1 MLSWH
6 CDTELT
12 PGSSTLSCR
21 LLDEPLPSG
30 QTVRWC
36 LGCCCGCECSDSV
49 LEITSMRPDR
59 AGLFSCSMLSWMV
72 ESSLLSASRSE
83 EICCRSDGATQ
94 REVKSLNIALQS
106 SKSLHYEMKLKLS
119 LSFKVC
125 AFYLVQIV
133 CFWQQICMSVVP
145 WDAASYLEFCLWFC
159 LWWVCSAGTDLD
171 CAAAGWSSEQVD
183 EASLSHLCLSLP
195 SAEPQGWRPH
205 QQHCIAL

>member
-6 CDTELT
+6 CDTDLT

-59 AGLFSCSMLSWMV
+59 AGLFSCSMFSWMV

-94 REVKSLNIALQS
+94 REVKSLNIAPQS

-119 LSFKVC
+119 PSFKSMCILPGSDCGFLAADLHVC
-125 AFYLVQIV
+125 GVMRRSFISWILPLI
-133 CFWQQICMSVVP
+133 
-145 WDAASYLEFCLWFC
+145 
-159 LWWVCSAGTDLD
+159 
-171 CAAAGWSSEQVD
+171 
-183 EASLSHLCLSLP
+183 LSLV
-195 SAEPQGWRPH
+195 S
-205 QQHCIAL
+205 L